1 MTDYPYSGIL
11 KQAKNTDIIGRMS
24 YPNQWPED
32 CRPITKRQY
41 VLCLGTEFI
50 LKYIN
55 SQWQAGRF
63 VVLTPDEGFE
73 SHSVLQ
79 YGMSVMPL

>member
-41 VLCLGTEFI
+41 VLCLGTEVI
-50 LKYIN
+50 LKYTSPREPID
-55 SQWQAGRF
+55 AGDSLVYF
-63 VVLTPDEGFE
+63 N
-73 SHSVLQ
+73 
-79 YGMSVMPL
+79 MI